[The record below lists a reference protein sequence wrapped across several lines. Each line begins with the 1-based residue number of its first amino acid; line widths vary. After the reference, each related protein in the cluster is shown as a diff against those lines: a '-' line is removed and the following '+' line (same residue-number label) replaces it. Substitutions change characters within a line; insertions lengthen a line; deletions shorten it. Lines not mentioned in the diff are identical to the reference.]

1 MLQFVAILF
10 TLPIISLGEELPTI
24 CLQNGACYQG
34 SWLDS
39 LSSSYAS
46 FQGIRFAQPPIGK
59 LRFKSPEPF
68 IDQDGIYDVSQE
80 SNITCPN
87 YSAKEDNLAAKG
99 QEDCLFL
106 NIYVPKM
113 VFYEPQI
120 SELPVM
126 F

>member
-1 MLQFVAILF
+1 MN
-10 TLPIISLGEELPTI
+10 LGSD
-24 CLQNGACYQG
+24 QNGVCYIG
-34 SWLDS
+34 SWKRHYLLPS
-39 LSSSYAS
+39 VNYAS
-46 FQGIRFAQPPIGK
+46 FQGIRYAQPPIGK